1 MAVWVESI
9 GCERWAQN
17 PRAALREPLLALGAG
32 RTHTTVVGEDGAP
45 HQWGTD
51 LCGEILARG
60 EFRLPEPAWL
70 ADLAAGGSQ
79 RRRVENQSATMRR
92 PTGRRQRQASE
103 G

>member
-60 EFRLPEPAWL
+60 EFRLPEPAGL
-70 ADLAAGGSQ
+70 APPRLAIRRLACGGA
-79 RRRVENQSATMRR
+79 R
-92 PTGRRQRQASE
+92 G
-103 G
+103 